1 VFYWTG
7 RKGGC
12 HAGPDR
18 TAWRKTHVNVFEGKV
33 AIVTGGGMGLGRAL
47 CGELARL
54 GATVIAADI
63 AGDMANQAAAQI
75 EQSGGKA
82 RAAQL
87 DVSKNDQVSRLVDQ
101 TITELGRLDYM
112 FNNAAIVI
120 GGDARDLTVEQW
132 DRVLDVN
139 LRGVLYGTLAAY
151 HVMVKQGHGH
161 IVNVSSLSGLISQ
174 PGNAPYCTAKHALV
188 GLSLSLRF
196 EGADLGVKVSCVCP
210 GDMKT
215 HIYKN
220 MTVVNMKVDTE
231 EIVRVSRSSHFLM
244 PQWSAERAAREIL
257 AGVARNK
264 ALIVFPGVVRGIW
277 RLDRLFPGV
286 LYRVNV
292 RRMRMF
298 RRIRQDT

>member
-1 VFYWTG
+1 
-7 RKGGC
+7 
-12 HAGPDR
+12 
-18 TAWRKTHVNVFEGKV
+18 
-33 AIVTGGGMGLGRAL
+33 
-47 CGELARL
+47 
-54 GATVIAADI
+54 
-63 AGDMANQAAAQI
+63 
-75 EQSGGKA
+75 
-82 RAAQL
+82 
-87 DVSKNDQVSRLVDQ
+87 
-101 TITELGRLDYM
+101 M
-112 FNNAAIVI
+112 FNNAAVVI

-132 DRVLDVN
+132 DRVLAVN
-139 LRGVLYGTLAAY
+139 LHGVLYGTLAAY
-151 HVMVKQGHGH
+151 RVMVRQGHGH

-174 PGNAPYCTAKHALV
+174 PGNGPYCTAKHALV

-215 HIYKN
+215 DIYKN

-244 PQWSAERAAREIL
+244 PQWSAEQAAREIL
-257 AGVARNK
+257 AGVVRNK

-277 RLDRLFPGV
+277 RLNRLFPGV

-298 RRIRQDT
+298 RRIRRDT

>member
-1 VFYWTG
+1 MS
-7 RKGGC
+7 
-12 HAGPDR
+12 
-18 TAWRKTHVNVFEGKV
+18 VFEGKV

-47 CGELARL
+47 CGELARQ

-63 AGDMANQAAAQI
+63 AGDMANQVAAQI

-82 RAAQL
+82 RTAQI
-87 DVSKNDQVSRLVDQ
+87 DVANNDDVSRLVDQ
-101 TITELGRLDYM
+101 TVADLGRLDYM
-112 FNNAAIVI
+112 FNNAAVVI

-132 DRVLDVN
+132 DRVLAVN
-139 LRGVLYGTLAAY
+139 LHGVLYGTLAAY
-151 HVMVKQGHGH
+151 RVMVRQGHGH

-174 PGNAPYCTAKHALV
+174 PGNGPYCTAKHALV

-215 HIYKN
+215 DIYKN

-244 PQWSAERAAREIL
+244 PQWSAEQAAREIL
-257 AGVARNK
+257 AGVVRNK

-277 RLDRLFPGV
+277 RLNRLFPGL

-298 RRIRQDT
+298 RRIRRDT